1 MSTFTEVSYTS
12 AFDIQSNGC
21 IAVRTTT
28 DVLKDG
34 VIISTTYVRT
44 MLVPN
49 DPRASEILSEV
60 YYQNIATYTWTQ
72 TPPKPYNPDAPFPGV

>member
-1 MSTFTEVSYTS
+1 MATFTEVSYTS

-34 VIISTTYVRT
+34 EVISTNYTRT

-49 DPRASEILSEV
+49 DPRTPEVLSEV
-60 YYQNIATYTWTQ
+60 YYQNIATYVWTQ
-72 TPPKPYNPDAPFPGV
+72 TLDK